1 MFKNMIEEKKELN
14 IEVGLVISV
23 KKYLIA
29 LSGLPS
35 AKINDILE
43 DKNGNIA
50 LVTSLEDDFVKAL
63 MLNSVYKKPG
73 DRFFLKGNKKIFSF
87 GKHLFGRVINALGEP
102 IDGKSNFLDKNASL
116 QLNVVASGINSREF
130 IKSQFNTGITFVD
143 TLFPLGKGQRQLVFG
158 PPRSGKTSFLK
169 DVVINQQKQDTIC
182 IYVALGRP
190 LDAVLRI
197 AESVFKKN
205 DGKNT
210 IFLAALSDDIP
221 PLISIAPSVAFSIA
235 EYFSKQGKDVL
246 LILDDL
252 GAHAK
257 YVREIALLDGR
268 LPGRESYPG
277 DMFYQHAHLMERSG
291 HFNKK
296 FGGGSI
302 TLLPVLETEIKN
314 STDLIPTN
322 LMSATDGHFSFSSS
336 LRAQGYYPSIVEEQ
350 SVTRVGGHTQKLSQ
364 RQLANKILILLAE
377 YKKQKEYTQFGSQLS
392 KKTQEILHSG
402 AVLEELL
409 KQEIFEPGIEPNI
422 QVLLLSLV
430 FTSFVL
436 DKDKKF
442 IEKNKKRIIKFISE
456 DSEMEELRNL
466 AKTDI
471 QIKEFIDFL
480 ETKINLLEKICL

>member
-1 MFKNMIEEKKELN
+1 MEDEEKEFKN
-14 IEVGLVISV
+14 EVGLVASV
-23 KKYLIA
+23 KKYL
-29 LSGLPS
+29 LSIKGLPS

-50 LVTSLEDDFVKAL
+50 LVTSLEESFVKAL
-63 MLNSVYKKPG
+63 MLSPVYKRPG

-87 GKHLFGRVINALGEP
+87 GEHLFGRIINALGEP
-102 IDGKSNFLDKNASL
+102 IDQKAGFSEKNASL
-116 QLNVVASGINSREF
+116 QLNVVASGIDSREF
-130 IKSQFNTGITFVD
+130 IKDQFGTGIIFVD
-143 TLFPLGKGQRQLVFG
+143 SLFPIGKGQRQLVFG

-169 DVVINQQKQDTIC
+169 DVIINQKDQDIIC

-190 LDAVLRI
+190 LDAVQRI
-197 AESVFKKN
+197 ASSVFEKN
-205 DGKNT
+205 EGKNT

-221 PLISIAPSVAFSIA
+221 PLVSIAPSVAFSIA
-235 EYFSKQGKDVL
+235 EYFSQKGKDVL

-252 GAHAK
+252 GTHAK
-257 YVREIALLDGR
+257 YVREIALLEGR

-277 DMFYQHAHLMERSG
+277 DMFYQHAHLMERAG

-322 LMSATDGHFSFSSS
+322 LMSATDGHFSFSAA
-336 LRAQGYYPSIVEEQ
+336 LRAQGFYPSIIEEQ
-350 SVTRVGGHTQKLSQ
+350 SVTRVGSHTQKLSQ

-377 YKKQKEYTQFGSQLS
+377 YKTQKEYTQFGSQLTE
-392 KKTQEILHSG
+392 KTQEILNKGSI
-402 AVLEELL
+402 VEELL
-409 KQEIFEPGIEPNI
+409 KQEVFELGIKSNI
-422 QVLLLSLV
+422 QVILLSLV

-436 DKDKKF
+436 NKDKKF
-442 IEKNKKRIIKFISE
+442 IEQNKKKIIKSISE
-456 DSEMEELRNL
+456 NPELEEVREL

-471 QIKEFIDFL
+471 QIEEFIDFL
-480 ETKINLLEKICL
+480 ETKITLLEKICQ